1 VDKETPQNQIAVRF
15 YADDTMVLERH
26 LPQRISRFL
35 NISWFGFI
43 AYFVILIPTMSLII
57 SYRTFLF
64 DIVPSQYYFQLLSI
78 YGLSG
83 EVKTKEEFE
92 ELFSK
97 FFWGSCPAL
106 IFKRCAI
113 AASKRA

>member
-26 LPQRISRFL
+26 PPQRISRFP

-57 SYRTFLF
+57 SYRKFLF
-64 DIVPSQYYFQLLSI
+64 DIFPSQYYFQLFSL

-83 EVKTKEEFE
+83 GVKTKEKFE
-92 ELFSK
+92 ELFSQ
-97 FFWGSCPAL
+97 FFWGSCPAS

-113 AASKRA
+113 APSKRA